1 MSAEDPFDSA
11 EPPLRVLIADGDPT
25 ELRTQVRRM
34 ESLPGWRIRVDTC
47 ESGADFLQRLYAQPY
62 DLVFL
67 DMNLPDTPGVELLA
81 RLGRMSLPLPVV
93 ALSAR
98 EEARAAVEA
107 MKHGALDHLMKEDF
121 VALDLSGLLKRLLMT
136 FRLKRENAEL
146 HQISQMKNDFLATI
160 SHELRTPLTS
170 ILGMSEL
177 LLAAR
182 MGPVT
187 DKQSDSLKKIIEQ
200 SQNLSRLINQLLDV
214 QDTLKDRPRVDARPL
229 SLADT
234 VTRQVEAARALF
246 EKKGVRLT
254 LAPPPEN
261 FRVKGDESGLG
272 KGVEHLLLNALKFTP
287 AGGHVEV
294 GLHGLPSKS
303 VLLSVQDSGQGI
315 PKEALPFVFQKFFH
329 ADPTLTR
336 SYGGLGLG
344 LAYCQHVVE
353 SHGGR
358 IWLES
363 PGPNLGTTVNVTLTR
378 VDGDAGGETFPAPVG
393 RRSALWVDDNPNMLE
408 LVEVGFSS
416 LGGDV
421 DLVTCA
427 RGREALEEVER
438 RGFHLIVLDIMMPD
452 MNGLEV
458 LSRLR
463 ANPRTRSIP
472 ILVVSGYREAAEEA
486 MERGATAYFLKP
498 FRVPEMLEKIREL
511 LRLAKPARE

>member
-1 MSAEDPFDSA
+1 MSPDDPFESPD
-11 EPPLRVLIADGDPT
+11 PILRVLIADGDPS
-25 ELRTQVRRM
+25 ELRQQVRRM

-47 ESGADFLQRLYAQPY
+47 GSGNEFLQRLYAQPY

-67 DMNLPDTPGVELLA
+67 DMNMPDTPGVELLA

-93 ALSAR
+93 ALSSR
-98 EEARAAVEA
+98 DEARAAVEA

-177 LLAAR
+177 LLATR
-182 MGPVT
+182 MGPVS
-187 DKQSDSLKKIIEQ
+187 DKQADGLKKIIEQ

-229 SLADT
+229 SLAET
-234 VTRQVEAARALF
+234 VTRQVEAVRSLF
-246 EKKGVRLT
+246 EKKDVRLA
-254 LAPPPEN
+254 LSPPAEV
-261 FRVKGDESGLG
+261 FRVKGDEAGLA
-272 KGVEHLLLNALKFTP
+272 KVVEHLLLNALKFTP
-287 AGGHVEV
+287 AGGRVDV

-329 ADPTLTR
+329 ADPSLTR

-363 PGPNLGTTVNVTLTR
+363 PGPNQGTTVNVTLSR
-378 VDGDAGGETFPAPVG
+378 VDGDAAAAPVEPVG
-393 RRSALWVDDNPNMLE
+393 QRSVLWVDDNPNMLE
-408 LVEVGFSS
+408 LVEVGFSA
-416 LGGDV
+416 LGADV
-421 DLVTCA
+421 DLATCS
-427 RGREALEEVER
+427 RGRDALEEAER
-438 RGFHLIVLDIMMPD
+438 RSFHLIVLDIMMPD

-472 ILVVSGYREAAEEA
+472 ILIVSGYKEAAEEA

-498 FRVPEMLEKIREL
+498 FRVPEMLDKIREL
-511 LRLAKPARE
+511 LRLAKPPRE